1 MILIYIIFQIIRT
14 YFKMT
19 TLQIRSLEKKYPNS
33 EAWEKGKIVRKNLD
47 EIIFII
53 KINNTMNEIDNF
65 TVMKKLLVAI
75 EKNSKMNKSKSPVN
89 KSYKKLHE

>member
-1 MILIYIIFQIIRT
+1 
-14 YFKMT
+14 MT
-19 TLQIRSLEKKYPNS
+19 MMQMRNLEKKYPNS

-65 TVMKKLLVAI
+65 SVMKKLLVAI
-75 EKNSKMNKSKSPVN
+75 EKNSKMSKSKKSTN
-89 KSYKKLHE
+89 RSYKKLHGY

>member
-1 MILIYIIFQIIRT
+1 
-14 YFKMT
+14 MT
-19 TLQIRSLEKKYPNS
+19 MLQMRSLEKKYPNS

-65 TVMKKLLVAI
+65 TIMKKLLVAI
-75 EKNSKMNKSKSPVN
+75 EKSEKL
-89 KSYKKLHE
+89 KKKVRR

>member
-1 MILIYIIFQIIRT
+1 
-14 YFKMT
+14 MT
-19 TLQIRSLEKKYPNS
+19 MLQMRSLEKKYPNS

-65 TVMKKLLVAI
+65 SVMKKLLVAI
-75 EKNSKMNKSKSPVN
+75 EKSEKL
-89 KSYKKLHE
+89 KKKGKR